1 MKGNPRKLAALCLT
15 AAVLLPGLSG
25 AAHGA
30 DQLPNDNHCDT
41 RDYCMMAHDVSLP
54 LSEYESWA
62 AGGGLEGAILEAASP
77 WLRLRV
83 EDETPWEDWPLADEY
98 EVDLSGLGDG
108 PSDGGY
114 PVTITLPP
122 RRERGEP
129 SSITFLVYV
138 VEDLPHEGP
147 PGYDHHMD
155 TEDICLSYND
165 CAAQAGQVAAW
176 LDEGR
181 VEAELK
187 QAVTFRVSALQSG
200 DDLSGEAS
208 LERAE
213 AEELRAEPGAYP
225 ISLLFQ
231 IRGQPVEGPALLTV
245 TADPKPE
252 PPPGPAAGPEPSDS
266 YYRVVV
272 RYVEESSG
280 TKLAPDYRIDRIREG
295 KKYDVSAQTGL
306 RIEGYRQI
314 SVEGAVSG
322 YLGRDVTVTV
332 YFEAVPRPVPVP
344 AATPAPETPPPTIAP
359 EPSQMPEPEPA
370 GTPEPTPAPE
380 STAPVE
386 PERSL
391 PPSRPPVSPPSQAAP
406 TVPKPSPA
414 PATPPDTASIPLP
427 TTPEPVSTPEPEESS
442 APVVGFGGQGGDRPP
457 PTGGAGGYDR
467 GGSMLTAA
475 IVTADLLLGGALLV
489 GIVSDLRVL
498 NWYAKKKRSGSS
510 CRLPR

>member
-1 MKGNPRKLAALCLT
+1 MKGSPRKLAALCLT

-41 RDYCMMAHDVSLP
+41 RDYCMMAHDVSMP

-62 AGGGLEGAILEAASP
+62 VGEGLEAAVLAAASP

-147 PGYDHHMD
+147 PGYDHHVD

-187 QAVTFRVSALQSG
+187 QAVTFRASALQSG

-208 LERAE
+208 LARAE
-213 AEELRAEPGAYP
+213 AEGLRAEPGAYP

-231 IRGQPVEGPALLTV
+231 IRGQAVEGSALLTV

-252 PPPGPAAGPEPSDS
+252 PPPDPAADPEPSDS

-280 TKLAPDYRIDRIREG
+280 TKLAPDYRSDRIREG
-295 KKYDVSAQTGL
+295 KKYDVSTQTGL

-322 YLGRDVTVTV
+322 YLGRDVTVMV

-344 AATPAPETPPPTIAP
+344 AATPAPETPPTIAP
-359 EPSQMPEPEPA
+359 EPSQTPEPEPA

-391 PPSRPPVSPPSQAAP
+391 PPSQPPVSPPSQAAP
-406 TVPKPSPA
+406 AVPKPSPA
-414 PATPPDTASIPLP
+414 PATPPDTASIPVP

-510 CRLPR
+510 CRLPQ

>member
-1 MKGNPRKLAALCLT
+1 MEATARRK
-15 AAVLLPGLSG
+15 
-25 AAHGA
+25 
-30 DQLPNDNHCDT
+30 
-41 RDYCMMAHDVSLP
+41 
-54 LSEYESWA
+54 SW
-62 AGGGLEGAILEAASP
+62 
-77 WLRLRV
+77 R
-83 EDETPWEDWPLADEY
+83 
-98 EVDLSGLGDG
+98 
-108 PSDGGY
+108 
-114 PVTITLPP
+114 
-122 RRERGEP
+122 
-129 SSITFLVYV
+129 
-138 VEDLPHEGP
+138 GP
-147 PGYDHHMD
+147 PGYDHHVD

-176 LDEGR
+176 LDEER

-213 AEELRAEPGAYP
+213 AEGLRAEPGAYP
-225 ISLLFQ
+225 ISLRFQ

-252 PPPGPAAGPEPSDS
+252 PPPGPAADPEPSDS

-280 TKLAPDYRIDRIREG
+280 TKLAPDYRSDRIREG

-359 EPSQMPEPEPA
+359 EPSQTSEPEPA

-391 PPSRPPVSPPSQAAP
+391 PPSRQPVSPPSQAAP

-414 PATPPDTASIPLP
+414 PATPPDTASIPVP
-427 TTPEPVSTPEPEESS
+427 TTPEPEESS

-475 IVTADLLLGGALLV
+475 IVTADLLLGGALLA

-510 CRLPR
+510 CRLPQ